1 MIDPARHRQLEELDQ
16 VELCVKIWTMA
27 RNELYLN
34 MRYLDVSLSSLGFEA
49 DWGRGGIAT
58 DGFLI
63 HYDPPFLLALY
74 RQGRVLVDGVPA
86 AAPEQKLDPALS
98 QVLVD
103 GEAAVLR
110 KYTYVM
116 MNKPAGVL
124 SATEDVRQETV
135 LDLLPPELRRQGLFP
150 VGRLDKDSEG
160 LLMLTN
166 DGELAHR
173 LLSPRHHVDKVY
185 YIRTDAPLTEEDRA
199 AFAGGILLAD
209 GTECLPAGLE
219 LLGDGREALVTLHE
233 GKFHQIKRMTAS
245 RSAAVCRL
253 KRLSMGTLV
262 LDQTLRPGEF
272 RPLTAE
278 EVSKIGGKL

>member
-1 MIDPARHRQLEELDQ
+1 
-16 VELCVKIWTMA
+16 
-27 RNELYLN
+27 
-34 MRYLDVSLSSLGFEA
+34 MR
-49 DWGRGGIAT
+49 
-58 DGFLI
+58 
-63 HYDPPFLLALY
+63 
-74 RQGRVLVDGVPA
+74 VDGVPA